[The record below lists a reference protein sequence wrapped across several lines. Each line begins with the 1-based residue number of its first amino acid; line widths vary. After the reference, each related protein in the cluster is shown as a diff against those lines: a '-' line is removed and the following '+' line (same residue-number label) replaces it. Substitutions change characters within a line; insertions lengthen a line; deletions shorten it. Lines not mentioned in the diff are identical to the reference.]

1 MPKPN
6 EPLKVDP
13 IELQL
18 TADQLDGHASGY
30 RTAHQAS
37 HSRASHVALGAG
49 ASAAALP
56 EMLTAWER
64 DGVRFDNRFTTH
76 AENHREAATRYT
88 ATDRHS
94 ADGIDDAGSA
104 L

>member
-13 IELQL
+13 TELQL
-18 TADQLDGHASGY
+18 TADQLDGHASGFL
-30 RTAHQAS
+30 TAHQAS
-37 HSRASHVALGAG
+37 HSRAGHVALGAG

-56 EMLTAWER
+56 EMLAAWER
-64 DGVRFDNRFTTH
+64 DGLRFDKGFTTH
-76 AENHREAATRYT
+76 AQSHREAATRYA

-94 ADGIDDAGSA
+94 ADGIDDADSA